1 MNVTKAIIPAAGFGT
16 RFLPATKAIPK
27 EMLPLLEKPAAQ
39 YIVEEALKSGI
50 KNFTFVTSQHK
61 KALEDHFDTLGDLDQ
76 YLESKGKV
84 HALGNLPKLC
94 EGASFT
100 YVRQGEPR
108 GLGHAIWM
116 ARHQIGNEPVAIM
129 LPDDIILGPN
139 PAMAQLLKVAA
150 QERASVIAVQEVP
163 LDQVPNYGVI
173 SIRKQLTPSLFHVR
187 DLVEKPSMSDAPS
200 NLAVVGRYVLSP
212 KIAQALE
219 EASPGSNGEI
229 ELTDAISKLAL
240 SGEKVYALKISGQR
254 FDIGQPL
261 GWLQAN
267 IAIALTHPQYGKAM
281 QEYLAGLDREM
292 AQVQQ
297 KLEAQAKQV

>member
-1 MNVTKAIIPAAGFGT
+1 MNVTKVIIPAAGFGT

-39 YIVEEALKSGI
+39 YIVEEALKAGI
-50 KNFTFVTSQHK
+50 KDLTFITNQNK
-61 KALEDHFDTLGDLDQ
+61 KAIEDHFDTLADLEQ
-76 YLESKGKV
+76 YLENSGKP

-116 ARHQIGNEPVAIM
+116 ARHLIGSDPFAVM
-129 LPDDIILGPN
+129 LPDDIILGQT
-139 PAMAQLLKVAA
+139 PALTQLLKVAA

-163 LDQVPNYGVI
+163 LEQVPNYGVI

-187 DLVEKPSMSDAPS
+187 DLVEKPAMADAPS

-212 KIAQALE
+212 KIIDVLE
-219 EASPGSNGEI
+219 EATPSDNGEI
-229 ELTDAISKLAL
+229 ELTDALSQLSL
-240 SGEKVYALKISGQR
+240 SGEKVYALKVSGQR

-267 IAIALTHPQYGKAM
+267 ISIALTHPKYGQAM
-281 QEYLAGLDREM
+281 QEYLSGLDRDM

-297 KLEAQAKQV
+297 KLEGLSNQA